1 MLISELFDAIC
12 WEISVESGSTDFQL
26 VDDITD
32 EWIIFCVFEHR
43 FSMLDGLFIH
53 CPWTIA
59 TGSFKDA
66 HFATFPPALV
76 EPCIRAG
83 TSERGVCPEC
93 GAPWVRHTKPA
104 TTTGKSWHN
113 HQDDLGRGQ
122 SPSVLSNQ
130 YVPTKT
136 LGWLQSCKCSASNPM
151 PATVLDP
158 FGGAG
163 TVGLVAERLIRNS
176 IIIEISPDYADLAG
190 RRIMGDMPLITNLV
204 FD

>member
-104 TTTGKSWHN
+104 TTTSWVPSCECVNAGLKLLHSPERKYLSLTGIGLSIDPHSGVPPN
-113 HQDDLGRGQ
+113 SDAVVRGCGQTGGRCLGFR
-122 SPSVLSNQ
+122 LC
-130 YVPTKT
+130 
-136 LGWLQSCKCSASNPM
+136 L
-151 PATVLDP
+151 
-158 FGGAG
+158 
-163 TVGLVAERLIRNS
+163 TVGCV
-176 IIIEISPDYADLAG
+176 
-190 RRIMGDMPLITNLV
+190 
-204 FD
+204 

>member
-66 HFATFPPALV
+66 HFATFPPA
-76 EPCIRAG
+76 PANAACARNA
-83 TSERGVCPEC
+83 
-93 GAPWVRHTKPA
+93 ARH
-104 TTTGKSWHN
+104 GFDIQN
-113 HQDDLGRGQ
+113 RRRQ
-122 SPSVLSNQ
+122 
-130 YVPTKT
+130 
-136 LGWLQSCKCSASNPM
+136 
-151 PATVLDP
+151 
-158 FGGAG
+158 
-163 TVGLVAERLIRNS
+163 
-176 IIIEISPDYADLAG
+176 LAG
-190 RRIMGDMPLITNLV
+190 YHPANALEARQTYSCDSA
-204 FD
+204 

>member
-104 TTTGKSWHN
+104 TTTSW
-113 HQDDLGRGQ
+113 G
-122 SPSVLSNQ
+122 PSCECLR
-130 YVPTKT
+130 
-136 LGWLQSCKCSASNPM
+136 SAKPI

-158 FGGAG
+158 VRAPSAWLQNAWAG
-163 TVGLVAERLIRNS
+163 TASQSRLARTTPTWPS
-176 IIIEISPDYADLAG
+176 AASAPTHRCWRA
-190 RRIMGDMPLITNLV
+190 
-204 FD
+204 